1 MMHVN
6 QHDGRTIAVSE
17 AQFITRVA
25 KRTILSDNAFSIMV
39 PILDQ
44 LLHWETRD
52 IRALFESYGLT
63 LNEWEKERTDRVK
76 ISEIL
81 SLADRAQAGAA

>member
-1 MMHVN
+1 
-6 QHDGRTIAVSE
+6 
-17 AQFITRVA
+17 
-25 KRTILSDNAFSIMV
+25 V

-63 LNEWEKERTDRVK
+63 LHEWEKERTDRVK
-76 ISEIL
+76 ISEVL
-81 SLADRAQAGAA
+81 SHADRAQAGAA